1 MLVKLAALTLAVF
14 ATEMASDSV
23 AGKWIAQ
30 TPAREGG
37 MTETEFLFKVREN
50 QLTGTVTSAGTT
62 WEIQEG
68 STDGAQLEFLIVVR
82 MGPREVRMRHT
93 GVLDGNRIK
102 FKRVLEDFARTFEF
116 EAHRKD

>member
-1 MLVKLAALTLAVF
+1 M
-14 ATEMASDSV
+14 
-23 AGKWIAQ
+23 
-30 TPAREGG
+30 
-37 MTETEFLFKVREN
+37 
-50 QLTGTVTSAGTT
+50 
-62 WEIQEG
+62 
-68 STDGAQLEFLIVVR
+68 R